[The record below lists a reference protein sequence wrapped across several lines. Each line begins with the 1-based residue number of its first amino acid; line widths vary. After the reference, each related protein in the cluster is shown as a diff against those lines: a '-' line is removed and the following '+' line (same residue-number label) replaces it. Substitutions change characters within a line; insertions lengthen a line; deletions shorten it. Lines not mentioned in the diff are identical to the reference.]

1 MPHTEAS
8 ILSNF
13 LLPPA
18 PLPAALSLRKFT
30 ELFPRSHQDNPQIEV
45 FYRDLHYQRAI
56 QVDAVEQNVAA
67 EVKRGKKQK
76 QEVIKARRAAEA
88 PELSSTDVREIRM
101 EAELFGPSLNPLK
114 SKPHDIHSIRAAI
127 AAASEDIEAE
137 LAALE
142 GEAASILADVKTTIG
157 DLSDLRYGRFSNPA
171 GARRELGQEVLEG
184 LQRVEAVCQEL
195 NGG

>member
-45 FYRDLHYQRAI
+45 LYRYLHHQRAI
-56 QVDAVEQNVAA
+56 QVDAVEQSIAA

-76 QEVIKARRAAEA
+76 QEVIKARRATEA
-88 PELSSTDVREIRM
+88 PELSSTDVRQIRM
-101 EAELFGPSLNPLK
+101 DAE
-114 SKPHDIHSIRAAI
+114 
-127 AAASEDIEAE
+127 
-137 LAALE
+137 
-142 GEAASILADVKTTIG
+142 
-157 DLSDLRYGRFSNPA
+157 
-171 GARRELGQEVLEG
+171 
-184 LQRVEAVCQEL
+184 
-195 NGG
+195 